1 MDMEVNAMDETLDP
15 LDRVTMAT
23 WRASNILGWGAIAL
37 GSALVMH
44 TMGDELA
51 RRFHRFN
58 VFTMNG
64 RPMPDFGTWQF
75 LAPGYGY
82 RAFIAILT
90 GVLIGWIAGR
100 KILKAPAWTATILT
114 SAYVLISWLA
124 LETSYRVI
132 YPTGNAADPSTRSA
146 MPQHGLPSG
155 KVEWSYSLLALFAVA
170 VAPLVARLVA
180 KRRNAQPV
188 SPGTL

>member
-1 MDMEVNAMDETLDP
+1 MDMEVSAMEEGLDP
-15 LDRVTMAT
+15 LDRATMAT
-23 WRASNILGWGAIAL
+23 WRASKVLGWGAVAL

-44 TMGDELA
+44 TVGDELA

-58 VFTMNG
+58 LFTMNE
-64 RPMPDFGTWQF
+64 RPMSDFGTWQF

-100 KILKAPAWTATILT
+100 KVLKAPAWTATIIAST
-114 SAYVLISWLA
+114 YVLISWLA
-124 LETSYRVI
+124 LETSYRVVFQ
-132 YPTGNAADPSTRSA
+132 TGNAADPGTRTA
-146 MPQHGLPSG
+146 FPQHGLPSG
-155 KVEWSYSLLALFAVA
+155 AVEWSYSLVALFAVA